1 MTNNEVLNANYKK
14 ECLDQTKRRLN
25 DSINKFLDDE
35 NISSNYKSEIV
46 DMIVSLLT
54 LNSK

>member
-14 ECLDQTKRRLN
+14 ACLDQTKRWLN
-25 DSINKFLDDE
+25 DSINKFLEDE
-35 NISSNYKSEIV
+35 NIDSNYKSRIV
-46 DMIVSLLT
+46 DMIASLLT